1 MSITVEQARKEV
13 LLLDVDNIQHYP
25 CKEGKREDF
34 RNLWLRF
41 GPQAARDVI
50 LADIFNGKY
59 PLPSEVFDDGKSPT

>member
-1 MSITVEQARKEV
+1 MSITVEQVQKEV
-13 LLLDVDNIQHYP
+13 RLLDVDNIQHYP

-59 PLPSEVFDDGKSPT
+59 PLPSEFFGKTTT